1 MFTCFNVSCFVHD
14 MSNVCPFTHAQKKKM
29 HTHSNFAVIVVLV
42 TLPAG
47 GSQYNFSINRLAED
61 FFYTDLKEVLRS
73 RQDPQFTKGSA
84 GASFVLVDFPKRF
97 LTSFALL
104 TSCLH
109 FLSVTSWQ
117 QRQARQLEFNH
128 FVIFSRSAPKVS

>member
-61 FFYTDLKEVLRS
+61 FFLYRFEGG
-73 RQDPQFTKGSA
+73 PQITSGSPVYKGVCRCFICFS
-84 GASFVLVDFPKRF
+84 GFSQEISHFICPP
-97 LTSFALL
+97 
-104 TSCLH
+104 H
-109 FLSVTSWQ
+109 FLSSLPFSDFLAASTGKTTGIQ
-117 QRQARQLEFNH
+117 PFCH
-128 FVIFSRSAPKVS
+128 FLSFCP